1 MAAVLILKRGILNIS
16 YFAARLADSPNT
28 WIWMYEPK
36 KPKTIIYFRWLFKF
50 IVFKFKIFNK

>member
-1 MAAVLILKRGILNIS
+1 MAAALSLKRGILNIS

-36 KPKTIIYFRWLFKF
+36 RPKTMKYK
-50 IVFKFKIFNK
+50 K